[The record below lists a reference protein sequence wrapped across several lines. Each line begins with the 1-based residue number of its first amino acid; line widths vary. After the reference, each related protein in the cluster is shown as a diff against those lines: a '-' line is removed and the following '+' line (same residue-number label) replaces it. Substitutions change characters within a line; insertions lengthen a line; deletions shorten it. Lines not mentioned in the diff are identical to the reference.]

1 MSHLSVEHITTQDGK
16 CLIYRLSGVLGESS
30 YSFEFGEELRQRLK
44 DGPDRVI
51 LNLENLEY
59 ITSSGV
65 GIIAASDT
73 SAKNAEK
80 VFVLSNVPKKV
91 RRVLDICGIL
101 DVIAVHET
109 EEQASSA

>member
-1 MSHLSVEHITTQDGK
+1 MSHLDVEHITTQDGK

-30 YSFEFGEELRQRLK
+30 YSYEFGEEVRQRLK
-44 DGPDRVI
+44 DGPDRVV

-65 GIIAASDT
+65 GIIAGSYT
-73 SAKNAEK
+73 SAKNADK
-80 VFVLSNVPKKV
+80 ALVLSTVPKKV

-101 DVIAVHET
+101 DVIPLYDT
-109 EEQASSA
+109 EDEATSA